1 MDIKNALGI
10 IPITAALLL
19 CSCGSGTQNSNTGAD
34 EVAKVKVQVATATT
48 RLVEQQGTFTATV
61 QAETTNNIAPQ
72 SAGRIK
78 RIYVEVGDHVTKGQK
93 LVEMDAANLQ
103 QTTLQLEN
111 TKIEFERID
120 ELYKVGGTSKS
131 AWDAQKL
138 AYDVAKTSY
147 DNLQENTTLV
157 SPISGIVTKRSYD
170 SGDMYSMGDPIY
182 VVEQIRPVKLIVNVS
197 EGLFTRVKKGM
208 EVDITL
214 DVYGDEK
221 FRGTVTL
228 VYPTIDSETR
238 TFPVELKIN
247 NADERVRPGMFARVM
262 FTYGSEDRV
271 VVPDRAVLKQAGA
284 ADRYVFVCKNGVAEY
299 RKVELGRLMGDQ
311 YEVISGINDKDVVAI
326 TGQSRLNDGTPIEIV
341 NQ

>member
-1 MDIKNALGI
+1 MDIKNTLAIL
-10 IPITAALLL
+10 PITAILLFTS
-19 CSCGSGTQNSNTGAD
+19 CSSNTQNDSNTE

-48 RLVEQQGTFTATV
+48 QEVEQQGSFTATV

-78 RIYVEVGDHVTKGQK
+78 KIYVEVGDHVSKGQK

-111 TKIEFERID
+111 TKTEFERID

-138 AYDVAKTSY
+138 AYDIAKTTY
-147 DNLQENTTLV
+147 DNLLENTTLV
-157 SPISGIVTKRSYD
+157 SPISGIVTKRNYD
-170 SGDMYSMGDPIY
+170 SGDMFSMGAPIY
-182 VVEQIRPVKLIVNVS
+182 VIEQIRPVKLIVNVS
-197 EGLFTRVKKGM
+197 EGLFTKVKKGM

-214 DVYGDEK
+214 DVYDSETFK
-221 FRGTVTL
+221 GTVTL
-228 VYPTIDSETR
+228 IHPTIDSETR
-238 TFPVELKIN
+238 TFPVEIKIN
-247 NADERVRPGMFARVM
+247 NTDERVRPGMFARVT
-262 FTYGSEDRV
+262 FSYGKQNHV
-271 VVPDRAVLKQAGA
+271 VIPDRAVLKQAGA

-299 RKVELGRLMGDQ
+299 RKVELGRLMGEY
-311 YEVISGINDKDVVAI
+311 YEIISGINSNEIVAI
-326 TGQSRLNDGTPIEIV
+326 TGQNRLNDGTEVEIV